1 MPRESDEAPLP
12 PSPHKPAQTD
22 HDDFVMNLIASQ
34 NRLYAYVLSLL
45 FDRDRSRDVLQ
56 QTNLVLLEKETEFER
71 GSNFFAWAARVAHYE
86 VLADRRRRVRD
97 RHLFSDELL
106 ALIAAQSTAATADLD
121 QRAAALGECLKRLS
135 PEHRDLLAQRYR
147 PGGGVAALAQ
157 SLGKTPNAVSA
168 TLHRVRS
175 ALIDCVSRKLKIELP
190 T

>member
-1 MPRESDEAPLP
+1 
-12 PSPHKPAQTD
+12 
-22 HDDFVMNLIASQ
+22 MNLIASQ

-71 GSNFFAWAARVAHYE
+71 GSNFFAWAARVAYYE

-106 ALIAAQSTAATADLD
+106 ALIAAQSTAATSDLD
-121 QRAAALGECLKRLS
+121 HRAAALGECLQRLS
-135 PEHRDLLAQRYR
+135 AEHRDMLTQRYR
-147 PGGGVAALAQ
+147 PGGGVAALAE

-168 TLHRVRS
+168 TLHRIRS
-175 ALIDCVSRKLKIELP
+175 ALVDCVARKLKIELSQ
-190 T
+190 